1 MLDIHRLRIYVYV
14 ARLGSFTRAAAM
26 LHMTQPTVS
35 QQVAALESELGVH
48 LIDRNTRKMRL
59 TASGEV
65 LFGYGERLLKLADEA
80 LVAVRN
86 EAGLSKQLLKL
97 GVGHTLATY
106 ILPGLLSRFRADHS
120 DYRVRLMVG
129 NTGELLSQLS
139 AGEIDIA
146 LVGSPAEHPDIEAK
160 PFMHDQLVVIVS
172 PNDEWADYES
182 VRIEQIATRVLL
194 TREPGSAL
202 YKTVSR
208 LFGEDPLL
216 SVETILLGETEAIKR
231 SVELGLGVALVQKIA
246 IEREVQQGTLR
257 VISLKGVDS
266 ARTYL
271 IAVRRRYSPND
282 AATAFIGLLP
292 LLAGDH

>member
-1 MLDIHRLRIYVYV
+1 MLDVHRLRIYVFV
-14 ARLGSFTRAAAM
+14 ARLGSFTRAAAT

-65 LFGYGERLLKLADEA
+65 LFAYGERLLKLIDEA
-80 LVAVRN
+80 LIAVRN
-86 EAGLSKQLLKL
+86 EAGLTNQLLKL

-106 ILPGLLSRFRADHS
+106 ILPGLLSRYRTIHS

-146 LVGSPAEHPDIEAK
+146 LVGSPAEHPDVEARA
-160 PFMHDQLVVIVS
+160 FMHDQLVVIVS
-172 PNDEWADYES
+172 PQDEWASYES

-194 TREPGSAL
+194 TRESGSAL
-202 YKTVSR
+202 YTTVSR
-208 LFGEDPLL
+208 LFGEDPLM

-231 SVELGLGVALVQKIA
+231 SVELGLGVALIQKIA

-257 VISLKGVDS
+257 TIPLKGVDD

-271 IAVRRRYSPND
+271 IAVRKRYSPND
-282 AATAFIGLLP
+282 AATAFIDLLP
-292 LLAGDH
+292 STDH

>member
-1 MLDIHRLRIYVYV
+1 MLDVHRLRIYVFV

-65 LFGYGERLLKLADEA
+65 LFAYGERLLKLADEA
-80 LVAVRN
+80 LVAVRH
-86 EAGLSKQLLKL
+86 EAGLTKQLLKL

-106 ILPGLLSRFRADHS
+106 ILPGLLSQYRTVHS
-120 DYRVRLMVG
+120 DYRVRLVVG

-146 LVGSPAEHPDIEAK
+146 LVGSPAEHPDVETRT
-160 PFMHDQLVVIVS
+160 FMHDKLVVIVS
-172 PNDEWADYES
+172 PQDEWASYES
-182 VRIEQIATRVLL
+182 IRLDQIATRVLL

-202 YKTVSR
+202 YSTVSR
-208 LFGEDPLL
+208 LFGEDPLM

-231 SVELGLGVALVQKIA
+231 SVELGLGVALIQKIA
-246 IEREVQQGTLR
+246 IQREVQQGTLR
-257 VISLKGVDS
+257 TIALKGVDD

-271 IAVRRRYSPND
+271 MAVRKRYTPND
-282 AATAFIGLLP
+282 AASAFIDLLP
-292 LLAGDH
+292 VPTA

>member
-1 MLDIHRLRIYVYV
+1 MLDVHRLRIFVFV

-35 QQVAALESELGVH
+35 QQVAALESELSVH

-65 LFGYGERLLKLADEA
+65 LFQYGERLLKLADEA
-80 LVAVRN
+80 LIAVRN
-86 EAGLSKQLLKL
+86 EAGLTKQLLKL

-106 ILPGLLSRFRADHS
+106 VLPGLLSRYRTNHS

-146 LVGSPAEHPDIEAK
+146 LVGSPAEHPDVVAK
-160 PFMHDQLVVIVS
+160 AFMHDQLVVIVS
-172 PNDEWADYES
+172 PQDEWANYES
-182 VRIEQIATRVLL
+182 VRLEQISTRVLL

-202 YKTVSR
+202 YTTVSR
-208 LFGEDPLL
+208 LFGEDPLM
-216 SVETILLGETEAIKR
+216 SVETILLAETEAIKR
-231 SVELGLGVALVQKIA
+231 SVELGLGVALIQKIA

-257 VISLKGVDS
+257 TIPLKGVDN

-271 IAVRRRYSPND
+271 IAVRKRYVPND
-282 AATAFIGLLP
+282 AAIAFIELLP
-292 LLAGDH
+292 LQGA

>member
-1 MLDIHRLRIYVYV
+1 MLDVHRLRIYVFV
-14 ARLGSFTRAAAM
+14 ARLGSFTRAAAT

-35 QQVAALESELGVH
+35 QQVAALESELGIH

-65 LFGYGERLLKLADEA
+65 LFAYGERLLKLADEA
-80 LVAVRN
+80 LIAVRN
-86 EAGLSKQLLKL
+86 EARLTKQLLKL

-106 ILPGLLSRFRADHS
+106 ILPGLLSRYRTDHS
-120 DYRVRLMVG
+120 DYRVRLVVG

-146 LVGSPAEHPDIEAK
+146 LVGSPAEHPDVEIKA
-160 PFMHDQLVVIVS
+160 FMHDQLVVIVS
-172 PNDEWADYES
+172 PQDEWASYDS
-182 VRIEQIATRVLL
+182 IRIEQIATRVLL

-202 YKTVSR
+202 YTTVSR
-208 LFGEDPLL
+208 LFDEDPLM

-231 SVELGLGVALVQKIA
+231 SVELGLGVALIQKIA

-257 VISLKGVDS
+257 TISLKGVDN

-271 IAVRRRYSPND
+271 IAVRKRYTPND
-282 AATAFIGLLP
+282 AATAFIDLLP
-292 LLAGDH
+292 LLHQ

>member
-1 MLDIHRLRIYVYV
+1 MLDVHRLRIYVFV

-65 LFGYGERLLKLADEA
+65 LFAYGERLLKLADEA
-80 LVAVRN
+80 LIAVRN
-86 EAGLSKQLLKL
+86 EAGLTKQLLKL

-106 ILPGLLSRFRADHS
+106 ILPGLLSRYRTNHT
-120 DYRVRLMVG
+120 DYRVRLVVG

-146 LVGSPAEHPDIEAK
+146 LVGSPAEHPDVETKA
-160 PFMHDQLVVIVS
+160 FMHDQLVVIVS
-172 PNDEWADYES
+172 PHDEWANYES
-182 VRIEQIATRVLL
+182 IRIEQIATRVLL

-202 YKTVSR
+202 YTTVSR
-208 LFGEDPLL
+208 LFGEDPLM

-231 SVELGLGVALVQKIA
+231 SVELGLGVALIQKIA

-257 VISLKGVDS
+257 TIALKGVDN

-271 IAVRRRYSPND
+271 IAVRKRYTPND
-282 AATAFIGLLP
+282 AAIAFIDLLP
-292 LLAGDH
+292 LQ